1 MRLGLGFFAALLTVL
16 ATVAAPPAVALDLDG
31 AFTPG
36 GLVTGRADPGSRL
49 WLDDAPVKV
58 GADGRFVFG
67 FGRDA
72 ALEAKLRI
80 AYPDGRQETRP
91 LTLEP
96 RSYEIQRIDGLPPR
110 QVTLSPA
117 DLERRRVERTKVV
130 DARDVLSDLTHWGG
144 GFMWPVAGRISGVYG
159 SQRILNGKPRSPH
172 FGIDIAAPTGTPVKA
187 PAAGVVRLAE
197 PDFLLE
203 GGIII
208 IDHGFGV
215 SSTLFHLNTVDVAV
229 GTAVGR
235 GDVIATVGATGRA
248 TGPHLDWRVN
258 WRAARLDPALLAGPM
273 TDGE

>member
-1 MRLGLGFFAALLTVL
+1 MRLGLGSLAALLTVL
-16 ATVAAPPAVALDLDG
+16 ATVAVPPAMALDLDG
-31 AFTPG
+31 ALMPG

-49 WLDDAPVKV
+49 WLDDAPLKV
-58 GADGRFVFG
+58 GPDGRFVFG

-72 ALEAKLRI
+72 ALQAQLRI
-80 AYPDGRQETRP
+80 DYPDGRQETRP
-91 LTLEP
+91 LALEP

-110 QVTLSPA
+110 QVTLPPA
-117 DLERRRVERTKVV
+117 DLERRRVERAKVV
-130 DARDVLSDLTHWGG
+130 GARDVLSDLTHWGG

-159 SQRILNGKPRSPH
+159 SQRILNGKPRAPH

-215 SSTLFHLNTVDVAV
+215 SSTLFHLHTVDVAV

-258 WRAARLDPALLAGPM
+258 WRDARLDPALLAGPM
-273 TDGE
+273 TAGE